1 MDITVISK
9 ARYEALLTQIKHIE
23 DCLAFIQNQNADI
36 KNLET
41 QIAMANSQLKAIQD
55 SNNQL
60 AEIAFDEN
68 RFTQDLMDKV
78 WENAERAAR
87 DVIDIDDI
95 ASEVANNLDVSEDV
109 ERAVNRLGCVTGDD
123 INDKI
128 EDFINDNCILNSSEI
143 DDAIEQYVDNRD
155 FIERD
160 DVQEMIEDALD
171 SFKDDIVREVIQA
184 ITNKLTAKENDHANN
199 DRDDSLHISGTHTES
214 QGASMLNAPAGS

>member
-9 ARYEALLTQIKHIE
+9 ARYDQLV
-23 DCLAFIQNQNADI
+23 NDI
-36 KNLET
+36 KNLEA

-78 WENAERAAR
+78 WENAERAAKEEMER
-87 DVIDIDDI
+87 IDVDEI
-95 ASEVANNLDVSEDV
+95 ASEVVDRMDISEDV

-160 DVQEMIEDALD
+160 DVQEMIEEALD

-214 QGASMLNAPAGS
+214 QGASMLNAPTNV